1 MQAALIECLTDDTAK
16 NFNATTFSYKVYQYS
31 LDFKVQ
37 TNLLH
42 IDIQIYDHALT
53 LHFKIHAD

>member
-1 MQAALIECLTDDTAK
+1 M
-16 NFNATTFSYKVYQYS
+16 
-31 LDFKVQ
+31 DFKVQ
-37 TNLLH
+37 TNLPH